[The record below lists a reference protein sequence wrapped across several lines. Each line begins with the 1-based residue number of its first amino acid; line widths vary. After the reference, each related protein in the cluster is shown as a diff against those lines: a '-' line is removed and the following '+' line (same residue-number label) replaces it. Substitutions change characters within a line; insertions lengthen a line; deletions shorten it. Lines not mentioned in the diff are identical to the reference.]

1 MDNKRRRRRR
11 RMKTTYP
18 KTEMAFNEW
27 AQYIH
32 SEAAKV
38 HPSLLD
44 YIKYPQVYQT
54 QLEKVIDEK

>member
-1 MDNKRRRRRR
+1 
-11 RMKTTYP
+11 MKTTYP
-18 KTEMAFNEW
+18 KTEITFNEW